1 MMRMDKISIAK
12 MEFLGHTGCFDFE
25 KKDGQKFIV
34 SLDIFIDRIGGC
46 YTDELKDTVDYAQIY
61 EITKGIVSTDTGNLI
76 ECLAQKISDG
86 VLNADDRIEKVVVTV
101 SKPEAP
107 VKGIFETMEVTIERR
122 RKEFVILSLGSNLG
136 DREANI
142 LAAEEALKGLPGVE
156 GFRSASIYETE
167 PMGLEEQP
175 YFLNTCVGFY
185 TDIEP
190 FDLLDKIHVIE
201 NELLRTRD
209 IHWGP
214 RTIDIDIIFYGDRVI
229 MKPELT
235 IPHPR
240 WHLRSFVTVPLRE
253 IKEVG
258 PDHPDDKEVSLYRK
272 R

>member
-1 MMRMDKISIAK
+1 MDKITLSN
-12 MEFLGHTGCFDFE
+12 MEFEGHTGCFDFE
-25 KKDGQKFIV
+25 KADGQIFVV
-34 SLDIFIDRIGGC
+34 SLDIFVDRIRGC
-46 YTDELKDTVDYAQIY
+46 YTDELEDTVDYSKIY
-61 EITKGIVSTDTGNLI
+61 DITKQIVNEDCGNLI

-86 VLNADDRIEKVVVTV
+86 VLSADKKIGKVIVTV

-107 VKGIFETMEVTIERR
+107 VKGIFETMKVTIERR

-142 LAAEEALKGLPGVE
+142 TAAEEALRKLPGTE
-156 GFRSASIYETE
+156 GFKYASLYETE
-167 PMGLEEQP
+167 PVGLEDQP

-190 FDLLDKIHVIE
+190 FELLDKIHVIE
-201 NELLRTRD
+201 NDLLRTRD

-214 RTIDIDIIFYGDRVI
+214 RTIDIDIIFYGDEVI

-240 WHLRSFVTVPLRE
+240 WHLRSCVTVPLRD
-253 IKEVG
+253 IKDVDLE
-258 PDHPDDKEVSLYRK
+258 HPDDKEVSLYRK
-272 R
+272 RE

>member
-1 MMRMDKISIAK
+1 MDKISIVK
-12 MEFLGHTGCFDFE
+12 MEFEGHTGCFDFE

-34 SLDIFIDRIGGC
+34 SMDLFLDRIKGC
-46 YTDELKDTVDYAQIY
+46 YTDDLADTVDYSKIY
-61 EITKGIVSTDTGNLI
+61 EVTKAVVNGDKGNLI
-76 ECLAQKISDG
+76 ESLAQKISDA
-86 VLNADDRIEKVVVTV
+86 VLGSDDRIEKVIVTV

-107 VKGIFETMEVTIERR
+107 VKGVFETMAVTVERR
-122 RKEFVILSLGSNLG
+122 KKEFVILSLGSNLG

-142 LAAEEALKGLPGVE
+142 NAAEEALKALPGIE
-156 GFRSASIYETE
+156 GFRCASIYETE
-167 PMGLEEQP
+167 PVGLEEQP

-190 FDLLDKIHVIE
+190 FELLDRIHVIE
-201 NELLRTRD
+201 NDLLRTRD

-229 MKPELT
+229 IKPELT
-235 IPHPR
+235 VPHPR

-253 IKEVG
+253 IKNVG
-258 PDHPDDKEVSLYRK
+258 PEHPDDKEVSLYRK

>member
-1 MMRMDKISIAK
+1 MELDKITLSR
-12 MEFLGHTGCFDFE
+12 MEFEGHTGCFDFE
-25 KKDGQKFIV
+25 KTNGQKFIV
-34 SLDIFIDRIGGC
+34 TIDIFIDRIKGC
-46 YTDELKDTVDYAQIY
+46 YTDELADTVAYDKVY
-61 EITKGIVSTDTGNLI
+61 EITKQIVTSDRGNLI
-76 ECLAQKISDG
+76 ECLAQKIADG
-86 VLNADDRIEKVVVTV
+86 VLEYDKRIDKVQVTV

-107 VKGIFETMEVTIERR
+107 VKGIFETMEVTVTRC

-142 LAAEEALKGLPGVE
+142 LAAEKALKELSGTE
-156 GFRSASIYETE
+156 GFKYASIYETE
-167 PMGLEEQP
+167 PVGLEEQP

-201 NELLRTRD
+201 NRLMRTRD
-209 IHWGP
+209 VHWGP

-235 IPHPR
+235 VPHPM
-240 WHLRSFVTVPLRE
+240 WHLRSFVIVPLRE
-253 IKEVG
+253 IKDVG
-258 PDHPDDKEVSLYRK
+258 LDHPDDKEVTLYRK